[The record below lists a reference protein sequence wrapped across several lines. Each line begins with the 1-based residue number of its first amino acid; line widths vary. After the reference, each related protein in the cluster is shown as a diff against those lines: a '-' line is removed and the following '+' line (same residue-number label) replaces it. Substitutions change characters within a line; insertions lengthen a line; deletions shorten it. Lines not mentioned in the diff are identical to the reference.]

1 MIHTMTIFHELSEGA
16 AKRILS
22 LMGHDPAKLEGCGP
36 WTEPHPA
43 SGIDE
48 VSVSKQQRGTRYHG
62 ILLNAYYIFIRLEPL
77 TLTTGEKHIRLF
89 RCSPENVKKLQDAFR
104 SFMVTYL
111 DLDGTP
117 SSLNDLAEFSTW
129 DAQRVDY
136 TRDIRMRNHDEVLA
150 MMNIFKMSAL
160 TNGRRNAIN
169 DLSTYDDHFYDTTFK
184 VGNDTWEIEG
194 YDKQAQVEQKKDLYA
209 ENDAED
215 IYHELVGEAQSML
228 RLEYRRKTSG
238 TKKDS
243 THFEDRNIMP
253 FLSEELATE
262 WLMDAYGSIV
272 GFEPFY
278 VLYYQLQLKIAGAF
292 PMSDREAKHETA
304 RKNRYDKQK
313 KAADK
318 AGRKIPHYGKQLF
331 GRTAQQYWDFMS
343 FVVRHKGLQN
353 ARNHFAEFHCDSHRS
368 FDTFLK
374 NIREKIGVSPVAIPD
389 NWRRLRPNG
398 NGRGMDLPS
407 DYIPNP
413 IQRPKPGEPGWKCRK
428 HRVS

>member
-1 MIHTMTIFHELSEGA
+1 MIHTMTISHKLPSESA
-16 AKRILS
+16 AKRILA
-22 LMGHDPAKLEGCGP
+22 LMGYDPTELEGRGS
-36 WTEPHPA
+36 WNEPHPA

-48 VSVSKQQRGTRYHG
+48 VSVSRCQRGTRYHG
-62 ILLNAYYIFIRLEPL
+62 IPLTDYYIFVRLEPL
-77 TLTTGEKHIRLF
+77 TLTTGEKHIELF

-117 SSLNDLAEFSTW
+117 SSLNDIAELSTW

-169 DLSTYDDHFYDTTFK
+169 DLSTYGDHFYDTTFK
-184 VGNDTWEIEG
+184 VGNGTWEIEG

-215 IYHELVGEAQSML
+215 IYRELVDEAQSVL

-238 TKKDS
+238 TRTSS
-243 THFEDRNIMP
+243 THFENRNIMP

-262 WLMDAYGSIV
+262 WFMDAYGSII

-278 VLYYQLQLKIAGAF
+278 VLYYQLQLKIAEAF

-318 AGRKIPHYGKQLF
+318 AGRKIPQYEKQF
-331 GRTAQQYWDFMS
+331 IGRTAQQYYDFMS
-343 FVVRHKGLQN
+343 FVARHKGLQN
-353 ARNHFAEFHCDSHRS
+353 AKDHFDEFQCDSHRS
-368 FDTFLK
+368 FDTFVK
-374 NIREKIGVSPVAIPD
+374 NIREKVGVSPVAIPK
-389 NWRRLRPNG
+389 NWLHLRPNG
-398 NGRGMDLPS
+398 NGRNLDLPNW
-407 DYIPNP
+407 YMENP
-413 IQRPKPGEPGWKCRK
+413 VQRPQDR
-428 HRVS
+428 